1 MKLKDIAEIR
11 SGYPFRGRIEP
22 QVNGAL
28 RVIQIKDINE
38 GQSLAKADLVTVNL
52 ERDPQAYSVKEG
64 DVLFLSRGH
73 RLFATPIT
81 EPLKNTIATYY
92 FFVLRPKTGSVN
104 PRYLA
109 WYINQPPVQTELNAA
124 KRGSHMPLV
133 SRNDIEELHVE
144 IPPLRTQQAI
154 VELSELGRREAELLA
169 AIQEK
174 RTGLIN
180 SICLQAAHQ
189 PS

>member
-1 MKLKDIAEIR
+1 MKLIDIAEIR

-22 QVNGAL
+22 QTNGAL
-28 RVIQIKDINE
+28 RVIQIKDIKD
-38 GQSLAKADLVTVNL
+38 GQSLATADLATVNL
-52 ERDPQAYSVKEG
+52 DRDPQAYSVNKG

-81 EPLKNTIATYY
+81 EALRNTIATYY
-92 FFVLRPKTGSVN
+92 FFVLRPKTPGIN

-109 WYINQPPVQTELNAA
+109 WYINQSPAQAELNTA
-124 KRGSHMPLV
+124 KRGTHMPLV
-133 SRNDIEELHVE
+133 SRNDIEGLHVE
-144 IPPLRTQQAI
+144 IPPLRTQQTI
-154 VELSELGRREAELLA
+154 VELAELGRREADLLA

-174 RTGLIN
+174 RAELIN
-180 SICLQAAHQ
+180 SICLQATHR

>member
-22 QVNGAL
+22 QANGAL
-28 RVIQIKDINE
+28 RVVQIKDIKD
-38 GQSLAKADLVTVNL
+38 GQPLVAADLVTVNL
-52 ERDPQAYSVKEG
+52 DRDPEAYSVNKG

-92 FFVLRPKTGSVN
+92 FFVLRPRTGSVN

-109 WYINQPPVQTELNAA
+109 WYINQPPVQSELNAA

-133 SRNDIEELHVE
+133 SRNDIEALQIE
-144 IPPLRTQQAI
+144 IPPLPTQKAI
-154 VELSELGRREAELLA
+154 VNLAELGRRESELLA